1 MMLNN
6 STALLSKLDKDKE
19 RKTMKR
25 ILYSLCIGSVMLALT
40 AAGAPPDRTNQKGK
54 GRGKASAQVTTPAK
68 GRATVKSSGK
78 TRAQHSVARPHAR
91 SKATVNRAS
100 VRPDRGRTIREANV
114 ASKSQVRRGTDVV
127 ARSDVR
133 ASRDVAR
140 RSNVQ
145 ANRDVAVSRERA
157 LRGAG
162 NQFASRGEVAAAQ
175 ERSFRADRTGR
186 FDRSRNFR
194 ITNSWRDSRFAGSQY
209 AAFRDYRRVYRDHDW
224 YRHNYSR
231 IIFVS
236 GGWWYW
242 NTGYWYPAW
251 GYAPNA
257 YYPYD
262 GPIYTGYADLSP
274 DQIVINVQV
283 QLQRDGYYF
292 GSIDGI
298 LGPQTRQALAA
309 FQADNGLAITSAID
323 EPTIATL
330 GLT

>member
-1 MMLNN
+1 MN
-6 STALLSKLDKDKE
+6 
-19 RKTMKR
+19 R
-25 ILYSLCIGSVMLALT
+25 ILYSLCVGSVILALT
-40 AAGAPPDRTNQKGK
+40 ASGASAAKPDSKKKG
-54 GRGKASAQVTTPAK
+54 GGKASAQVVSPSK
-68 GRATVKSSGK
+68 GRVAVRGGGTAR
-78 TRAQHSVARPHAR
+78 TRHSFARPHVS
-91 SKATVNRAS
+91 SKPATKHSS
-100 VRPDRGRTIREANV
+100 VRTVRGRTIRDSSVATRSKVRKGRDV
-114 ASKSQVRRGTDVV
+114 ASRSKVRGGRDIA
-127 ARSDVR
+127 ARSNVR
-133 ASRDVAR
+133 ASRDVAS
-140 RSNVQ
+140 RSKVR
-145 ANRDVAVSRERA
+145 ASRDVAVSRERA

-162 NQFASRGEVAAAQ
+162 NQFRSRGEVAAAR

-194 ITNSWRDSRFAGSQY
+194 ITNNWRDSRFAGSQY
-209 AAFRDYRRVYRDHDW
+209 AAFRDYRRVYRDRDW
-224 YRHNYSR
+224 YDHNYSR

-251 GYAPNA
+251 GYAPSA

-262 GPIYTGYADLSP
+262 GPIYTGYADLTP
-274 DQIVINVQV
+274 DRVVINVQV

-292 GSIDGI
+292 GSVDGI

-309 FQADNGLAITSAID
+309 FQADHGLAITSAID